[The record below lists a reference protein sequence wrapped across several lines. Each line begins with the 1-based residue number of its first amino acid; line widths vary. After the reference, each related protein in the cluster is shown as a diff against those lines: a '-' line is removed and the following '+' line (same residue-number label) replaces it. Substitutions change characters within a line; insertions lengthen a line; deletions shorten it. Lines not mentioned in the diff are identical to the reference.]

1 MKKFDF
7 FLIGCF
13 AAVLIG
19 LFGYLAYEEFMS
31 QKQNEQSIVVKN
43 AMDNKEIAATLQAV
57 AVWNERVSVSVTY
70 ILYADT
76 SIVVTK
82 PQGNAEIILPYTLEE
97 AKILMEARLQEK

>member
-31 QKQNEQSIVVKN
+31 DKQNEKSIVVQN

-57 AVWNERVSVSVTY
+57 AAWNGTGCISVTY
-70 ILYADT
+70 ILYDDAT
-76 SIVVTK
+76 VVVTK
-82 PQGNAEIILPYTLEE
+82 PQGKAKIILPYTLEE
-97 AKILMEARLQEK
+97 AKILMEARIQE